1 MRHRGVDRAEM
12 GARVLGAA
20 GRAFRRNGFSGIGV
34 DGLAKE
40 AGVTSG
46 AFYSHFGSK
55 SGAFLKALEAGL
67 DEVLVRLP
75 ELQVEAGE
83 NWVQAFAE
91 YYMSKGHRSDLEC
104 GCAMAT
110 LTTDVVRSDKAAHV
124 LYEKKMKA
132 IVDQVAAGLNGGTEE
147 ERRGR
152 ASSVLGI
159 LIGGLNVARAMHTQ
173 AASEEFAR
181 AITASAVV
189 VAGPTR
195 AL

>member
-1 MRHRGVDRAEM
+1 MRHKGVDRAEM

-20 GRAFRRNGFSGIGV
+20 GRAFRKNGFSGIGV

-55 SGAFLKALEAGL
+55 NGAFLKALEAGL
-67 DEVLVRLP
+67 DEVLVQLP
-75 ELQVEAGE
+75 QLQVEAGT

-91 YYMSKGHRSDLEC
+91 YYMSKGHRSDMEC

-110 LTTDVVRSDKAAHV
+110 LTTDVVRSDKAAHM

-132 IVDQVAAGLNGGTEE
+132 IVDQVAAGLNDGTVE

-152 ASSVLGI
+152 ALSVLGI

-173 AASEEFAR
+173 AASEEIAR
-181 AITASAVV
+181 AISSAAVV
-189 VAGPTR
+189 AAGPTR
-195 AL
+195 VL